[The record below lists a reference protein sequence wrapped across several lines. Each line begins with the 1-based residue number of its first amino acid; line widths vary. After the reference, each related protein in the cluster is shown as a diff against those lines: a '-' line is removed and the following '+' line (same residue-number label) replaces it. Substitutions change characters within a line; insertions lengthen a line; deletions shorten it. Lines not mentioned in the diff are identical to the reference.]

1 VFQTPFRFFAR
12 RQRKS
17 LNLKKLL
24 SITSLTLGSTVAIC
38 QEEEV
43 LTVATVPN
51 DIETKVIQTLDPKKV
66 NSEADT
72 NVLEAEIDQLVY
84 ELYGLTEGEIAIV
97 EQSTN

>member
-1 VFQTPFRFFAR
+1 VT
-12 RQRKS
+12 
-17 LNLKKLL
+17 
-24 SITSLTLGSTVAIC
+24 IC

-43 LTVATVPN
+43 ITVATVPN
-51 DIETKVIQTLDPKKV
+51 DIESKVIQIFDLKKV

-72 NVLEAEIDQLVY
+72 NVLEVEIDQLVY